1 MAFSLQASSE
11 KSYFGKID
19 RKRGMTAHAESA
31 DAIELLDAAS
41 SRVLVSVSAPVCIC
55 CAAVRTFVYLFL
67 KKYTPGVYIYKL
79 FSGPFLILE
88 YIFPTQHLIA
98 HEIHL
103 YACI

>member
-55 CAAVRTFVYLFL
+55 CAAVRTFGYLFL
-67 KKYTPGVYIYKL
+67 NISFFL
-79 FSGPFLILE
+79 FSGPFLQ
-88 YIFPTQHLIA
+88 IFPTQHLIA